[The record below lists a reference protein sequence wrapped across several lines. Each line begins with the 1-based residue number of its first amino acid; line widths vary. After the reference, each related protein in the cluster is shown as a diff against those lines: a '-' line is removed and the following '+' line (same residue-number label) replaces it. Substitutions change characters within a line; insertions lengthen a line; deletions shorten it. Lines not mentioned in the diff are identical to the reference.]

1 MVLELGA
8 PGGAVDLRLNF
19 AGSGERGGWRA
30 GYVRRLILTDVTV
43 VTAAVA
49 LAQLFTFDPAA
60 PRTLSWDPRAD
71 AAHLLLSAGV
81 VAAWSI
87 LLGWND
93 SRSARTVGAGSV
105 EYRRLFAATLRLFGL
120 IAIASLVLGTEIARD
135 CLALALPL
143 GLIGLAGTRAMWRG
157 HAGRRRA
164 RGRYRHSVLVV
175 GAADA
180 ARAIA
185 AAFSR
190 DHAHGYHVVGVCTA
204 TGLDTDAAPVISV
217 AGREIPIVGDD
228 RSVVRAARR
237 TGADTVVVTAT
248 DRLGPDDIRE
258 LAWELDTI
266 GAELIVAPGV
276 MDVSG
281 TRVSSQVLAGMP
293 MLHIGRPRYDRAL
306 SLGKAVFDVC
316 FSLLVLILIA
326 PALLV
331 IAAAVKLTSDGPVF
345 YLSER
350 IGMDGKPFRMVKFRS
365 MYVHADRH
373 AAALIASNGGNP
385 LFFKLEN
392 DPRVTSLGRF
402 LRKYS
407 LDELP
412 QFYNVLRR
420 DMSVVGPR
428 PQVRREVHSYDGITR
443 RRLLVRPGITGLWQV
458 SGRSDLA
465 PEESFELDISYVEN
479 WSMLLD
485 LRIIAKTVRAVAEG
499 EGAY

>member
-1 MVLELGA
+1 MVIELGA
-8 PGGAVDLRLNF
+8 AGGAVDLRLRD
-19 AGSGERGGWRA
+19 AHPGAREDWRA
-30 GYVRRLILTDVTV
+30 GYVRRLV
-43 VTAAVA
+43 VTDIAVVSAAVA
-49 LAQLFTFDPAA
+49 FAQLFSFD
-60 PRTLSWDPRAD
+60 LSASRPLAWDPRLGP
-71 AAHLLLSAGV
+71 AATAFSFGI

-93 SRSARTVGAGSV
+93 SRATRSVGTGSG
-105 EYRRLFAATLRLFGL
+105 EYRRLLSATLHLFG
-120 IAIASLVLGTEIARD
+120 IVAIVSLVLDIEATHD
-135 CLALALPL
+135 FLSLSLPL
-143 GLIGLAGTRAMWRG
+143 GLGGLTLTRTLWRG
-157 HAGRRRA
+157 HAGRHRA
-164 RGRYRHSVLVV
+164 LGRYRHSVLVV
-175 GAADA
+175 GGPAA

-190 DHAHGYHVVGVCTA
+190 DHLHGYHVVGVCTT
-204 TGLDTDAAPVISV
+204 TGPEPGQTITVG
-217 AGREIPIVGDD
+217 GRVIPIAGDD
-228 RSVVRAARR
+228 RSVVRAARS
-237 TGADTVVVTAT
+237 TGADTVVVMAT
-248 DRLGPDDIRE
+248 DRLGPRDIRK
-258 LAWELDTI
+258 LAWDLEVI

-276 MDVSG
+276 MDISG
-281 TRVSSQVLAGMP
+281 TRMSGRLLAGMP
-293 MLHIGRPRYDRAL
+293 MVHIEKPRYDRAL

-316 FSLLVLILIA
+316 FAAVAVTLIA
-326 PALLV
+326 PALLI
-331 IAAAVKLTSDGPVF
+331 IATAVKLTSNGPVF

-350 IGMDGKPFRMVKFRS
+350 IGMDGKPFRMIKFRS

-373 AAALIASNGGNP
+373 VGSLIASNGGNP
-385 LFFKLEN
+385 LFFKMKN
-392 DPRVTSLGRF
+392 DPRVTPVGRI

-412 QFYNVLRR
+412 QFFNVLRR

-465 PEESFELDISYVEN
+465 PEESVELDISYVEN

-485 LRIIAKTVRAVAEG
+485 LRIIVKTLRAVAEG